1 MLLQRLK
8 KYRRLYL
15 LAVVLFAISLMVIFF
30 HRHANNQ
37 SRVTCPIC
45 KIAKD
50 ISSSKVLEPF
60 CPLIREMVAALDPI
74 EIFSPVAISLLLT
87 QDSRASPLHGSFLK
101 HRS

>member
-30 HRHANNQ
+30 HRHADNL
-37 SRVTCPIC
+37 SRTTCPIC
-45 KIAKD
+45 KTAKD

-60 CPLIREMVAALDPI
+60 CPALREIVAVLNSID
-74 EIFSPVAISLLLT
+74 IFSPVVVSLLLT
-87 QDSRASPLHGSFLK
+87 QDSRGSPH
-101 HRS
+101 H